1 MKEQEPRQNGKKRKP
16 IPIIS
21 YLCGLLAVAVLFTGT
36 TFSRYSTQISGDVQT
51 NLSPFVAS
59 YTIQDISSTTFPNMD
74 YWLQVNQSGDETD
87 YRPGSVARTVRFTI
101 SNTKGS
107 RRSGVDLQSSIRL
120 RVPAELGDNLVLQ
133 VVEVEEPAHE
143 GDTAVVVNT
152 PLTPQY
158 IIGNLV
164 YQTEPDLDDNGK
176 SYTYTY
182 LRDEKG
188 NLIDEKGNL
197 ISEDSENKIQIQK
210 FRTKA
215 SIDEM
220 EEPSLDTGYFK
231 DYSSFEG
238 AVDEILT
245 LTGGLDGKTGEGTI
259 MAEAPDTKDK
269 DGKTIKGN
277 RISVTSV
284 LRETEYSIG
293 YQRGVDENDYQSQ
306 LFLDLRGKKRFY
318 TIDITLPE
326 MYLERNASESHTFVL
341 YVTLAESVEFDDAMG
356 GGSGED
362 NTGENNAEWKNY
374 DFLTAESGAPVHTF
388 GSNDDVVIGYHF
400 ETSKVPIY
408 NYTGNAPT
416 PRTGETTTVRVTKRY
431 GISGNGDTATYTEND
446 TITFQHIAPL
456 TTEQSAQAAIYA
468 HDIRIG
474 TYANGTLTFIDSISL
489 ISDIT
494 ESKNNYGQCSNYENM
509 PDKERYLIGLDGLTD
524 NPLAVPQGGTYKL
537 FGELSRKYNAQLT
550 VLFVQAS
557 EAPTENGVDG
567 EETA

>member
-101 SNTKGS
+101 SNQNESG
-107 RRSGVDLQSSIRL
+107 RVSGVDLQASLRF

-133 VVEVEEPAHE
+133 VEEVRSE
-143 GDTAVVVNT
+143 GGQTVSV

-164 YQTEPDLDDNGK
+164 YETKQATPTSEYEYDLK
-176 SYTYTY
+176 
-182 LRDEKG
+182 
-188 NLIDEKGNL
+188 IDG
-197 ISEDSENKIQIQK
+197 SRK
-210 FRTKA
+210 FRATGTQ
-215 SIDEM
+215 
-220 EEPSLDTGYFK
+220 LDTRYFA
-231 DYSSFEG
+231 DYSARGDVNEK
-238 AVDEILT
+238 LT
-245 LTGGLDGKTGEGTI
+245 LTGGLDGETGEGTI

-293 YQRGVDENDYQSQ
+293 YQRGTSDTDYQSQ
-306 LFLDLRGKKRFY
+306 LFLDLRGLHRYY
-318 TIDITLPE
+318 TIEITLPE
-326 MYLERNASESHTFVL
+326 MYFTAGDAEEKTFVL
-341 YVTLAESVEFDDAMG
+341 YVTLSDQVEFTELMG
-356 GGSGED
+356 GSTGGTGGTGGTEDEDREWTSEQYNYLTASNGTPVYRFLIGEID
-362 NTGENNAEWKNY
+362 NTPIY
-374 DFLTAESGAPVHTF
+374 DTI
-388 GSNDDVVIGYHF
+388 IGYHF

-408 NYTGNAPT
+408 NYTAGNAPT

-474 TYANGTLTFIDSISL
+474 TYANGTLTFIDSISS
-489 ISDIT
+489 ISDIK
-494 ESKNNYGQCSNYENM
+494 ENQNNYGQCSNYENM

-524 NPLAVPQGGTYKL
+524 NPLTIPQGGTYKL

>member
-59 YTIQDISSTTFPNMD
+59 YTIQDISSTNFPNLD
-74 YWLQVNQSGDETD
+74 YWLAVEASEN
-87 YRPGSVARTVRFTI
+87 RPLSVARTVRFTI
-101 SNTKGS
+101 SNQNESG
-107 RRSGVDLQSSIRL
+107 RVSGVDLQASLRF

-133 VVEVEEPAHE
+133 VEEVRSE
-143 GDTAVVVNT
+143 GGQTVSV

-164 YQTEPDLDDNGK
+164 YRTTTNAATNEYEYALTDGK
-176 SYTYTY
+176 K
-182 LRDEKG
+182 E
-188 NLIDEKGNL
+188 
-197 ISEDSENKIQIQK
+197 
-210 FRTKA
+210 FRSSATGTQ
-215 SIDEM
+215 
-220 EEPSLDTGYFK
+220 LDTRYFA
-231 DYSSFEG
+231 DYSARGDVNEN
-238 AVDEILT
+238 LT
-245 LTGGLDGKTGEGTI
+245 LTGGLNGTTGEGTI
-259 MAEAPDTKDK
+259 MAEAVDET
-269 DGKTIKGN
+269 GEETGN

-293 YQRGVDENDYQSQ
+293 YQRGTSETDYQSQ
-306 LFLDLRGKKRFY
+306 LFLDLRGLHRYY
-318 TIDITLPE
+318 TIEITLPE
-326 MYLERNASESHTFVL
+326 MYFTAGNPEKRTFVL
-341 YVTLAESVEFDDAMG
+341 YVTLSDQVEFTELMG
-356 GGSGED
+356 GSTGGTGGTGGTEDEDREWTSKQYNYLTASNGTPVYRFLIGEID
-362 NTGENNAEWKNY
+362 NTPIY
-374 DFLTAESGAPVHTF
+374 DTI
-388 GSNDDVVIGYHF
+388 IGYHF

-408 NYTGNAPT
+408 NYTAENAPT

-431 GISGNGDTATYTEND
+431 GISDSGTTMTYTGND

-474 TYANGTLTFIDSISL
+474 TFANGTLTFRDSISS
-489 ISDIT
+489 ISDIK
-494 ESKNNYGQCSNYENM
+494 ENQNNYGQCSNYENM
-509 PDKERYLIGLDGLTD
+509 PELDKYLIGLYGLTD
-524 NPLAVPQGGTYKL
+524 NPLTIPQGGTYKL

>member
-101 SNTKGS
+101 SNQNEND
-107 RRSGVDLQSSIRL
+107 RVSGVDLQSSIRL
-120 RVPAELGDNLVLQ
+120 HVPAELGDNLVLQ
-133 VVEVEEPAHE
+133 VEEVQSGNSVERIIH
-143 GDTAVVVNT
+143 
-152 PLTPQY
+152 TPQY

-164 YQTEPDLDDNGK
+164 YQTTTNAATNEYEYALTDGEK
-176 SYTYTY
+176 TY
-182 LRDEKG
+182 R
-188 NLIDEKGNL
+188 
-197 ISEDSENKIQIQK
+197 
-210 FRTKA
+210 
-215 SIDEM
+215 
-220 EEPSLDTGYFK
+220 PTGTNVQLNTEQFA
-231 DYSSFEG
+231 DYSAF
-238 AVDEILT
+238 AADDERLN
-245 LTGGLDGKTGEGTI
+245 LTGGFDANGEGTI
-259 MAEAPDTKDK
+259 MAEAVDEAGEET
-269 DGKTIKGN
+269 GN

-293 YQRGVDENDYQSQ
+293 YQRGTSDTDYQSQ
-306 LFLDLRGKKRFY
+306 LFLDLRGLHRYY
-318 TIDITLPE
+318 TIEITLPE
-326 MYLERNASESHTFVL
+326 MYFTAGDAEEKTFVL
-341 YVTLAESVEFDDAMG
+341 YVTLSDQVEFTELMG
-356 GGSGED
+356 GSTGGTGGTGGTEDEDREWTSEQYNYLTASNGTPVYRFLIGEID
-362 NTGENNAEWKNY
+362 NTPIY
-374 DFLTAESGAPVHTF
+374 DTI
-388 GSNDDVVIGYHF
+388 IGYHF

-408 NYTGNAPT
+408 DYTEGNAPAST

-431 GISGNGDTATYTEND
+431 GISDSGTTMTYTGNH

-474 TYANGTLTFIDSISL
+474 TFANGMLTFRDSISS
-489 ISDIT
+489 ISDIK
-494 ESKNNYGQCSNYENM
+494 ENQNNYGQCSNYENM

-524 NPLAVPQGGTYKL
+524 NPLAVPKGGTYKL

>member
-21 YLCGLLAVAVLFTGT
+21 YLCGLLVVAVLFTGT

-101 SNTKGS
+101 SNQNEND
-107 RRSGVDLQSSIRL
+107 RVSGVDLQSSIRL
-120 RVPAELGDNLVLQ
+120 HVPAELGDNLVLQ
-133 VVEVEEPAHE
+133 VEEVQSGNSVERIIH
-143 GDTAVVVNT
+143 
-152 PLTPQY
+152 TPQY

-164 YQTEPDLDDNGK
+164 YQTTTNAATNEYEYALTDGEK
-176 SYTYTY
+176 TY
-182 LRDEKG
+182 R
-188 NLIDEKGNL
+188 
-197 ISEDSENKIQIQK
+197 
-210 FRTKA
+210 
-215 SIDEM
+215 
-220 EEPSLDTGYFK
+220 PTGTNVQLNTEQFA
-231 DYSSFEG
+231 DYSAF
-238 AVDEILT
+238 AADDEILN
-245 LTGGLDGKTGEGTI
+245 LTGGFDANGEGTI

-293 YQRGVDENDYQSQ
+293 YQRGTSETDYQSQ
-306 LFLDLRGKKRFY
+306 LFLDLRGSHRYY
-318 TIDITLPE
+318 TIEITLPE
-326 MYLERNASESHTFVL
+326 MYFTAGDAEEKTFVL
-341 YVTLAESVEFDDAMG
+341 YVTLSDQVEFTELMG
-356 GGSGED
+356 GSTGGTGGTGGTEDEDREWTSEQYNYLTASNGTPVYRFLIGEID
-362 NTGENNAEWKNY
+362 NTPIY
-374 DFLTAESGAPVHTF
+374 DTI
-388 GSNDDVVIGYHF
+388 IGYHF

-408 NYTGNAPT
+408 DYTEGNAPAST
-416 PRTGETTTVRVTKRY
+416 PRTGEITTVRVTKRY

-474 TYANGTLTFIDSISL
+474 TFANGMLTFRDSISS
-489 ISDIT
+489 ISDIK
-494 ESKNNYGQCSNYENM
+494 ENQNNYGQCSNYENM
-509 PDKERYLIGLDGLTD
+509 PELDKYLIGLYGLTD
-524 NPLAVPQGGTYKL
+524 NPLTIPQGGTYKL